1 MKLYGIFGKGSG
13 KMGSSV
19 FAISG
24 GEQLVREY
32 NPNVANPNT
41 ESQIAQRAKFK
52 LMSQIATALSGVI
65 AMKKE
70 GLVSKRNKFVS
81 RNFALASYEDGRASV
96 TLSALQIAGSVH
108 VITALESGESNNIVQ
123 LSDAPNREISGV
135 VYIALGKDEN
145 NNLIVSEVKNVTS
158 EGANFQYPAT
168 FAATLEN
175 KVVLAYAYWP
185 STSGSTTDFGSA
197 FAEVEE
203 NIAHLDIAEVLT
215 AAGAS
220 FSSTVGLVLGA

>member
-19 FAISG
+19 FAIAG

-41 ESQIAQRAKFK
+41 DSQIAQRAKFK
-52 LMSQIATALSGVI
+52 LMSQVGTALSGVI

-81 RNFALASYEDGRASV
+81 RNFALATYQNNKASV
-96 TLSALQIAGSVH
+96 QLSSLQIAGTV
-108 VITALESGESNNIVQ
+108 TALLGMEHDSNTNQ
-123 LSDAPNREISGV
+123 LNLTDAPAREITGV
-135 VYIALGKDEN
+135 VYVVLGNDDTGA
-145 NNLIVSEVKNVTS
+145 LIVNEVLNVT
-158 EGANFQYPAT
+158 EAGASNTYPVT
-168 FAATLEN
+168 PSVQVGD

-185 STSGSTTDFGSA
+185 STSGTSTDFEEAVANVGTNVA
-197 FAEVEE
+197 NLDVAE
-203 NIAHLDIAEVLT
+203 ILT

-220 FSSTVGLVLGA
+220 FSKTIGALF

>member
-41 ESQIAQRAKFK
+41 DSQIAQRAKFK

-81 RNFALASYEDGRASV
+81 RNFGLASYADGRASV
-96 TLSALQIAGSVH
+96 RLPDLQIAGSVR
-108 VITALESGESNNIVQ
+108 VFSDIERGEQNNIVQ
-123 LSDAPNREISGV
+123 LLEAPNREISGV
-135 VYIALGKDEN
+135 VYVAMGSDGNEN
-145 NNLIVSEVKNVTS
+145 LYVVEVQNVTVAGANNL
-158 EGANFQYPAT
+158 YPAT
-168 FAATLEN
+168 FASSTSAQ
-175 KVVLAYAYWP
+175 VVLAYAYWP
-185 STSGSTTDFGSA
+185 SASSSTTDFGNA
-197 FAEVEE
+197 IAEMAGNVAALE
-203 NIAHLDIAEVLT
+203 IAEVLN

-220 FSSTVGLVLGA
+220 FSSTVGLSSTL

>member
-41 ESQIAQRAKFK
+41 DSQIAQRAKFK
-52 LMSQIATALSGVI
+52 LMSQVATALSGVI

-81 RNFALASYEDGRASV
+81 RNFALASYQNGRASV
-96 TLSALQIAGSVH
+96 ALSDLQIAGSVP
-108 VITALESGESNNIVQ
+108 VIVAIVNGDSGEIVQ
-123 LSDAPNREISGV
+123 LSGAPNREISGV
-135 VYIALGKDEN
+135 VYVALDNDANG
-145 NNLIVSEVKNVTS
+145 NLFVSEVKNVTDA
-158 EGANFQYPAT
+158 GANNVYPAT
-168 FAATLEN
+168 FDSLVDD

-185 STSGSTTDFGSA
+185 SASGSTTDFGSA
-197 FAEVEE
+197 
-203 NIAHLDIAEVLT
+203 IANVGTDIANLDIAEVLS

-220 FSSTVGLVLGA
+220 FSSTVGLA